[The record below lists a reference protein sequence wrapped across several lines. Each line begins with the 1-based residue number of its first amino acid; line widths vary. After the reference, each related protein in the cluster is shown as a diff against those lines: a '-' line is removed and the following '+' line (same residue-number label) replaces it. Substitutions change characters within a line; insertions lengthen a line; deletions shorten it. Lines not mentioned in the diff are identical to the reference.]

1 MTDHE
6 TQEQEIL
13 ECCVCLDENVDVG
26 ETTDCGHAVCQGC
39 LAQMHTPTCPM
50 CRAPIEL
57 VGEAAERL
65 GRKEMARKRGKVYLT
80 TYGRILIRRMTSGIR
95 RRNRHIRIN
104 ISQIVRA

>member
-1 MTDHE
+1 MTDPE
-6 TQEQEIL
+6 TQEFL
-13 ECCVCLDENVDVG
+13 ECCVCLDENVDAD

-65 GRKEMARKRGKVYLT
+65 DRKEMARKRDKAYLKA
-80 TYGRILIRRMTSGIR
+80 YNRILFRRMTSRLGR
-95 RRNRHIRIN
+95 RRIYIN
-104 ISQIVRA
+104 ISRIATE